1 MIRTKTAKQTELDS
15 PRRIQLLLVIGSF
28 EIGGAEKQMFTLVR
42 AIQDYGISCHVFSLQ
57 RGGPLSSHF
66 SELGVPVH
74 SGGLVKGDIYKRPWK
89 LLSAEISLIRRILKL
104 KPRVVHS
111 YLPLATF
118 MGALAGRLCRVPL
131 VITSRR
137 SLGKYQERYRAL
149 RLFDLLANKFSHCVT
164 VNSKSVWNDVLV
176 RDNVDPKK
184 LVLIYNGVDH
194 SNFDVPREVRVEL
207 RKKTGFTHS
216 HKVVTVVANLIPYKG
231 HAELLDA
238 AAAVLDQIP
247 SSRFWLVGRDRG
259 IEKYLKQKARE
270 LGILNRVI
278 FAGERSDIPN
288 ILAASDILVL
298 PSHEE
303 GFSNVILEAMAAGL
317 PLVATRVGGA
327 QEAVLD
333 GVTGWLVQPNRPKEL
348 ATKIVDLLNNPK
360 RSKEWGERGKER
372 VKKEFGIEKMVE
384 EHLMLYQ
391 RVMNYR

>member
-1 MIRTKTAKQTELDS
+1 MIYSKIGKEAKSTLRWQRKVLFVT
-15 PRRIQLLLVIGSF
+15 GSV
-28 EIGGAEKQMFTLVR
+28 EIGGTETQVLSLVRELYHHDMSCTVFTLQKHG
-42 AIQDYGISCHVFSLQ
+42 A
-57 RGGPLSSHF
+57 LSPYF
-66 SELGVPVH
+66 RELGVAIYD
-74 SGGLVKGDIYKRPWK
+74 GGLGRGDIYKRPWK
-89 LLSAEISLIRRILKL
+89 LLLAEIRLIRLVITL
-104 KPRVVHS
+104 KPMIVHS

-137 SLGKYQERYRAL
+137 SLGKYQERYQTL
-149 RLFDLLANKFSHCVT
+149 RFFDLLANRLSHYVT
-164 VNSKSVWNDVLV
+164 VNSRSVWNDVII

-194 SNFDVPREVRVEL
+194 SKFEVPPEVRVKL

-238 AAAVLDQIP
+238 AAAVIDQMP

-259 IEKYLKQKARE
+259 MQKYLKQKARE
-270 LGILNRVI
+270 LDILNRVI
-278 FAGERSDIPN
+278 FAGERSDIPS

-317 PLVATRVGGA
+317 PLVATRVGGT

-333 GVTGWLVQPNRPKEL
+333 GVTGWLVPPNKPKEL

-360 RSKEWGERGKER
+360 KAREWGERGKER
-372 VKKEFGIEKMVE
+372 VKKEFGIEKMLE
-384 EHLMLYQ
+384 EHLELYQ
-391 RVMNYR
+391 AVQ

>member
-15 PRRIQLLLVIGSF
+15 PRRRNLLLVIGSF

-391 RVMNYR
+391 RVMNYH

>member
-1 MIRTKTAKQTELDS
+1 MTHSKVEKEVKSTLCCQRKVLF
-15 PRRIQLLLVIGSF
+15 VIGST
-28 EIGGAEKQMFTLVR
+28 EIGGTETQMLSLAR
-42 AIQDYGISCHVFSLQ
+42 GLYGHEFSCTVFSLQ
-57 RGGPLSSHF
+57 KKGVLGPYF
-66 SELGVPVH
+66 SEFGVTVYD
-74 SGGLVKGDIYKRPWK
+74 GGLGKGDIYKRPWK
-89 LLSAEISLIRRILKL
+89 LLSAEISLIRLILKL

-137 SLGKYQERYRAL
+137 SLGRYQERYRAL

-247 SSRFWLVGRDRG
+247 ISRFWLVGRDRG

-333 GVTGWLVQPNRPKEL
+333 GVTGWLVQPNR
-348 ATKIVDLLNNPK
+348 
-360 RSKEWGERGKER
+360 RSA
-372 VKKEFGIEKMVE
+372 
-384 EHLMLYQ
+384 Q
-391 RVMNYR
+391 

>member
-66 SELGVPVH
+66 SELGVSVH
-74 SGGLVKGDIYKRPWK
+74 SGGLGKGDIYKRPWK
-89 LLSAEISLIRRILKL
+89 LLSAEISLIRLILKL

-137 SLGKYQERYRAL
+137 SLGRYQERYRAL

-348 ATKIVDLLNNPK
+348 ATRIVDLLNNPK

-391 RVMNYR
+391 RVMNYH

>member
-42 AIQDYGISCHVFSLQ
+42 AIQDYGIFCHVFSLQ

-66 SELGVPVH
+66 SELGVSVH
-74 SGGLVKGDIYKRPWK
+74 SGGLGKGDIYKRPWK
-89 LLSAEISLIRRILKL
+89 LLSAEISLIRLILKL

-137 SLGKYQERYRAL
+137 SLGRYQERYRAL

-194 SNFDVPREVRVEL
+194 SNFDVPREVGVEL

-391 RVMNYR
+391 RVMNYH

>member
-89 LLSAEISLIRRILKL
+89 LLSAEISLIRLILKL

-391 RVMNYR
+391 RVMNYH

>member
-1 MIRTKTAKQTELDS
+1 MVRENNLHFLKKGT
-15 PRRIQLLLVIGSF
+15 LLFVIGSC
-28 EIGGAEKQMFTLVR
+28 EIGGAEKQMLTLVR
-42 AIQDYGISCHVFSLQ
+42 ALQAYGFSCHVFSLQ
-57 RGGPLSSHF
+57 RGGALRSRF
-66 SELGVPVH
+66 GELGVPVH
-74 SGGLVKGDIYKRPWK
+74 SGGLQKGDIVHKPWK
-89 LLSAEISLIRRILKL
+89 LLLAELRLLRLLRRI
-104 KPRVVHS
+104 KPLVLHS
-111 YLPLATF
+111 FLPLVTF
-118 MGALAGRLCRVPL
+118 MGAVAGRICRVPL

-137 SLGKYQERYRAL
+137 SLGKYQERYQAL
-149 RLFDLLANKFSHCVT
+149 RFFDLLANRLSHYVT
-164 VNSKSVWNDVLV
+164 VNSRSVWNDVII

-231 HAELLDA
+231 HAELLAA
-238 AAAVLDQIP
+238 AAAVIDQMP
-247 SSRFWLVGRDRG
+247 SSRFWLV
-259 IEKYLKQKARE
+259 LKQKARE

-333 GVTGWLVQPNRPKEL
+333 GVTGWLVQPNRPQEL

-391 RVMNYR
+391 GVMNYH

>member
-15 PRRIQLLLVIGSF
+15 PRRRNLLLVIGSF

-74 SGGLVKGDIYKRPWK
+74 SGGLGKGDIYKRPWK
-89 LLSAEISLIRRILKL
+89 LLSAEISLIRLILKL

-137 SLGKYQERYRAL
+137 SLGRYQERYRAL

-360 RSKEWGERGKER
+360 RSKKWGERGKER

-391 RVMNYR
+391 RVMNYH

>member
-1 MIRTKTAKQTELDS
+1 MVRENNLHFLKKGT
-15 PRRIQLLLVIGSF
+15 LLFVIGSC
-28 EIGGAEKQMFTLVR
+28 EIGGAEKQMLTLVR
-42 AIQDYGISCHVFSLQ
+42 ALQAYGFSCHVFSLQ
-57 RGGPLSSHF
+57 RGGALRSRF
-66 SELGVPVH
+66 GELGVPVH
-74 SGGLVKGDIYKRPWK
+74 SGGLQKGDIVHKPWK
-89 LLSAEISLIRRILKL
+89 LLLAELRLLRLLRRI
-104 KPRVVHS
+104 KPLVLHS
-111 YLPLATF
+111 FLPLVTF
-118 MGALAGRLCRVPL
+118 MGAVAGRICRVPL

-149 RLFDLLANKFSHCVT
+149 RFFDLLANRLSHYVT
-164 VNSKSVWNDVLV
+164 VNSRSVWNDVII

-194 SNFDVPREVRVEL
+194 SNFKVPREVRVKL
-207 RKKTGFTHS
+207 RNKTGFTHS

-231 HAELLDA
+231 HAELLAA
-238 AAAVLDQIP
+238 AAAVIDQMP
-247 SSRFWLVGRDRG
+247 SSRFWLVGKDRG
-259 IEKYLKQKARE
+259 MQKHLKQKARE

-391 RVMNYR
+391 GVMNYH

>member
-1 MIRTKTAKQTELDS
+1 MTHSKIEKEVKSTLCCQRKVLF
-15 PRRIQLLLVIGSF
+15 VIGST
-28 EIGGAEKQMFTLVR
+28 EIGGTETQMLSLAR
-42 AIQDYGISCHVFSLQ
+42 GLYGHEFSCTVFSLQ
-57 RGGPLSSHF
+57 KNGVLGPYF
-66 SELGVPVH
+66 REFGVAVYD
-74 SGGLVKGDIYKRPWK
+74 GGLGKGDIYKRPWK
-89 LLSAEISLIRRILKL
+89 LLSAEISLIRLILKL

-137 SLGKYQERYRAL
+137 SLGRYQERHRAL

-247 SSRFWLVGRDRG
+247 SSRFWLVGRDCG

-391 RVMNYR
+391 RVMNYH

>member
-1 MIRTKTAKQTELDS
+1 M
-15 PRRIQLLLVIGSF
+15 
-28 EIGGAEKQMFTLVR
+28 
-42 AIQDYGISCHVFSLQ
+42 
-57 RGGPLSSHF
+57 
-66 SELGVPVH
+66 
-74 SGGLVKGDIYKRPWK
+74 
-89 LLSAEISLIRRILKL
+89 
-104 KPRVVHS
+104 
-111 YLPLATF
+111 
-118 MGALAGRLCRVPL
+118 
-131 VITSRR
+131 
-137 SLGKYQERYRAL
+137 
-149 RLFDLLANKFSHCVT
+149 
-164 VNSKSVWNDVLV
+164 
-176 RDNVDPKK
+176 
-184 LVLIYNGVDH
+184 
-194 SNFDVPREVRVEL
+194 EL
-207 RKKTGFTHS
+207 RKKTGFTQS

-278 FAGERSDIPN
+278 FAGERSDMPN

-391 RVMNYR
+391 RVMNYH